1 VSTSGCTTCSSISFE
16 FGSDLQQGLL
26 LKMNRSFFCRICR
39 PAVLLIAGLIAVVS
53 CEADVTLVDPAR
65 IELSPPT
72 ASVAVTRT
80 TQLTARVLS
89 SNNNPVTGHEITWT
103 SLNPTIASVTNGVV
117 TGIALGTARI
127 RAAAGQ
133 VSATATVNVID
144 PQMPAIALAA
154 TSISFVASPNGA
166 NPDSQVVAVSNA
178 GAGTLSGLSV
188 TIDYANGQ
196 RSGWLAAILSGTT
209 APATLRLRATTG
221 TLAVGSYQAT
231 VSVRS
236 TVAQNSPQQLEV
248 AFQVREALPNPPTN
262 LRATSTSATQIEL
275 NWGAPTAGTVT
286 RYRIARRT
294 GSNQF
299 AVIDS
304 VSANTLT
311 YQNTGLAP
319 GTNYDYQVTACNAS
333 GCSTP
338 ATASATTL
346 PNPPGQPTGLEAT
359 AVSTTQIDLGW
370 NAATGNVVR
379 YRIARRT
386 GSNQFAV
393 IDSVSASTLTYH
405 DTGRTP
411 GTQYDYQVSACNAG
425 GCSAPS
431 GTASATTTP
440 SAPSNLNASGLLL
453 AISLSWSA
461 SAGNVFEY
469 RIERKT
475 AVTGYQQIATVPG
488 GTTSYSDGS
497 ALVGLLYTYRVR
509 ACTAG
514 TAGGVCSAFSNEG
527 AASRL

>member
-1 VSTSGCTTCSSISFE
+1 
-16 FGSDLQQGLL
+16 
-26 LKMNRSFFCRICR
+26 MNRSYYSRICR

-127 RAAAGQ
+127 RAAAGP

-188 TIDYANGQ
+188 TIAYANGQ

-221 TLAVGSYQAT
+221 TLPVGSYQAT

-236 TVAQNSPQQLEV
+236 TGAQNSPQQVEV
-248 AFQVREALPNPPTN
+248 TFQVQEALPNPPTN
-262 LRATSTSATQIEL
+262 LRATSTSATQIDL
-275 NWGAPTAGTVT
+275 NWGAPTTGTVT
-286 RYRIARRT
+286 
-294 GSNQF
+294 
-299 AVIDS
+299 
-304 VSANTLT
+304 
-311 YQNTGLAP
+311 
-319 GTNYDYQVTACNAS
+319 
-333 GCSTP
+333 
-338 ATASATTL
+338 
-346 PNPPGQPTGLEAT
+346 
-359 AVSTTQIDLGW
+359 
-370 NAATGNVVR
+370 R

-393 IDSVSASTLTYH
+393 IDSVSASTLTYQS
-405 DTGRTP
+405 TGLAP
-411 GTQYDYQVSACNAG
+411 GTNYDYQVTACNAS

-440 SAPSNLNASGLLL
+440 AAPSNLNASGLLL

-475 AVTGYQQIATVPG
+475 AATGYQQIATVPG

-514 TAGGVCSAFSNEG
+514 GVCSAYSNED
-527 AASRL
+527 AASLL